1 MEIVVMIGVAAM
13 VVTNAY
19 ALYEVRRCYEI
30 MQMLKEDQEVI
41 SDVQDK
47 LILQHNRLCAD
58 IASSIK
64 DGVFDEEDIFQ
75 DEYNELP
82 PPRHLGVSY
91 YGTRKEW
98 R

>member
-30 MQMLKEDQEVI
+30 MQRLEEGQEMI
-41 SDVQDK
+41 SDVQDQ
-47 LILQHNRLCAD
+47 LINSHNMLCRD

-64 DGVFDEEDIFQ
+64 DGVFDEEDIVE
-75 DEYNELP
+75 DEYNELLP
-82 PPRHLGVSY
+82 LRVSY
-91 YGTRKEW
+91 YDGLRKESY